1 MGRSLCNTSTHS
13 KSSALTPEN
22 AWSERWSRD
31 SNMYLL
37 SMVRKCET
45 WDSFRAIRLCISNW
59 TVAPALCRCGHVALT
74 VRTPNGSRR
83 KETQM
88 SSFRASIDE
97 DWDSDPVPMI
107 SGLSH
112 AVYVPFRGLDFDF
125 FFFLSSI
132 LNFKSPIFWN
142 SVLTLST
149 SSMVTYRE
157 LKDAAQS

>member
-1 MGRSLCNTSTHS
+1 MGRSLRNTGTHS

-59 TVAPALCRCGHVALT
+59 IVAPALCRCGHVALT

-97 DWDSDPVPMI
+97 DWGSDPVPMI

-112 AVYVPFRGLDFDF
+112 AVYVPVFERIRIRLDLLRSEW
-125 FFFLSSI
+125 FLRV
-132 LNFKSPIFWN
+132 IFMREMKKIFSRFALEHYALEHN
-142 SVLTLST
+142 VL
-149 SSMVTYRE
+149 
-157 LKDAAQS
+157 